1 MVAPAGAGPWPHTT
15 FGFVLFASHSITG
28 TSPPGP
34 HRCGSTPCSV
44 KAGAMPASKAF
55 PPRSRMPMPT
65 AVPIQC
71 VEATT
76 PNVPSISGRV
86 VNWPGLMLDMGVL
99 APGVRF
105 YSVTAITVGGQA
117 CPGNFRGSLALAA
130 GQRHHGKDLEEHPRR
145 SVRGVGGGVVLRR
158 DLHDVPANHVEAGAA
173 AH

>member
-1 MVAPAGAGPWPHTT
+1 
-15 FGFVLFASHSITG
+15 
-28 TSPPGP
+28 
-34 HRCGSTPCSV
+34 
-44 KAGAMPASKAF
+44 
-55 PPRSRMPMPT
+55 MPT

-86 VNWPGLMLDMGVL
+86 VNGPGLMLDMGVL

-130 GQRHHGKDLEEHPRR
+130 RQGHHGKDLEQHLRR
-145 SVRGVGGGVVLRR
+145 GLRGIGGGVVLRR
-158 DLHDVPANHVEAGAA
+158 DLHDVAADDVEAGAA
-173 AH
+173 AQSSMASRVLSPPTSGVPVPGAKAGSRLSTSKEM